1 MQAKVNIHIMRT
13 RGLVSA
19 LTVRV
24 GLEESKSRGLTYY
37 WSDKVCK
44 RGHDGWRYVSQP
56 SACRACV
63 RMRNKAA
70 AYGPVDT
77 APGALKSS
85 IEDKREAMRLARELN
100 GY

>member
-1 MQAKVNIHIMRT
+1 MQTKVNIHIMRT

-19 LTVRV
+19 LTARV
-24 GLEESKSRGLTYY
+24 GLEEAKSRGLTYY

-63 RMRNKAA
+63 R
-70 AYGPVDT
+70 AYAEQGRSLWSCRHRPWR
-77 APGALKSS
+77 PEEFNRGQ
-85 IEDKREAMRLARELN
+85 ARS
-100 GY
+100 YATCA